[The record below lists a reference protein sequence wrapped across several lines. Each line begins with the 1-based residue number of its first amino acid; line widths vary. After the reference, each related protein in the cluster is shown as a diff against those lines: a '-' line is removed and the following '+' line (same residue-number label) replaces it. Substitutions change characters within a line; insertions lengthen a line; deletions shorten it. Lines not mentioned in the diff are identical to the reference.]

1 MPEVKYEEVGRRLF
15 QIHKEKAAEA
25 VVEKI
30 RRKMPS
36 EWTSFTSSDIDLLK
50 HILGEA
56 WVSIKRTEW
65 ESISFTKLTKN
76 DLQGIIQVAK
86 QVRNKEKAGK
96 MAIDEIS
103 HSLIS
108 KE

>member
-30 RRKMPS
+30 RRTMPL

-56 WVSIKRTEW
+56 WVSITRTEW
-65 ESISFTKLTKN
+65 EGISFTKLTKN

-86 QVRNKEKAGK
+86 QVGNKEKAEK

-103 HSLIS
+103 RSLIS
-108 KE
+108 KG